1 MDSGASA
8 LIRKKRDG
16 RRRLSDRSGAEASSG
31 TPTEGAMEVATAA
44 VDADA
49 SEDALN
55 GTVRLPWKC
64 QTCDK
69 VCFFFQIKIQFS
81 APHVFFSYFQTLLKH
96 VFIFTDGDWSKK
108 ILTVSLD
115 MSNS

>member
-1 MDSGASA
+1 MDTGASA

-16 RRRLSDRSGAEASSG
+16 RRRLSDRSGAEASIG

-69 VCFFFQIKIQFS
+69 VCFFFKLKFNFLRLM
-81 APHVFFSYFQTLLKH
+81 FFSL
-96 VFIFTDGDWSKK
+96 IFRRY
-108 ILTVSLD
+108 
-115 MSNS
+115 